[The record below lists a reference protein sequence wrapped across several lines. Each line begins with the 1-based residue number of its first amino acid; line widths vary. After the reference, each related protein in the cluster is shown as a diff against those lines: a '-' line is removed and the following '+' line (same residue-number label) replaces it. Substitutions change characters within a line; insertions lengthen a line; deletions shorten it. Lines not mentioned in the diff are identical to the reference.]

1 MNLYSNRRGIDK
13 QKKMYLLLIGMM
25 VMSLVLGFFFYFII
39 SNDNK
44 EMVINMQRDF
54 FNNVNS
60 INYVKS
66 FINSILVNS
75 LYVVGIFLL
84 GLSVVGFIFIIG
96 IILMK
101 CFIVGFSLSSIIG
114 TFGLKGIILSFIY
127 VFPHQILFLIILLL
141 MCFYGCNFCYRL
153 FKHIFMKQIINFRK
167 VSEKYIKV
175 FILSLIGAVI
185 CSSYEVFFVPYLI
198 KLIV

>member
-1 MNLYSNRRGIDK
+1 MNLYSNRRVIDK

-25 VMSLVLGFFFYFII
+25 MMSLVLGFFFYFII

-44 EMVINMQRDF
+44 EMVINMQRAF

-101 CFIVGFSLSSIIG
+101 CFIVGFSFSSIIG

-198 KLIV
+198 KLII

>member
-1 MNLYSNRRGIDK
+1 MNLYNNRRGIDK

>member
-1 MNLYSNRRGIDK
+1 
-13 QKKMYLLLIGMM
+13 
-25 VMSLVLGFFFYFII
+25 MSLVLGFFFYFII

-44 EMVINMQRDF
+44 EMVINMQRAF

-101 CFIVGFSLSSIIG
+101 CFIVGFSFSSIIG

-198 KLIV
+198 KLII